1 MAVATCAE
9 CDEEMEVSDRAR
21 VGQRVVCPNC
31 GARLE
36 VVSSNPLELDPAYD
50 EEEEEWD
57 DDDDFDDLDD
67 EEFDDS
73 WEDDDLDDFDDDDL
87 DELDDDDEKW

>member
-9 CDEEMEVSDRAR
+9 CDEEIEVSDRTR

-50 EEEEEWD
+50 EEEDWD
-57 DDDDFDDLDD
+57 DDDDFDDLDEELDDDWDDD
-67 EEFDDS
+67 EF
-73 WEDDDLDDFDDDDL
+73 DDLDDEELDDL
-87 DELDDDDEKW
+87 DDDEKW

>member
-9 CDEEMEVSDRAR
+9 CDEEIEVSDRAR
-21 VGQRVVCPNC
+21 VGQRVMCPNC

-50 EEEEEWD
+50 EEEDWD
-57 DDDDFDDLDD
+57 DDDDFDDLDK
-67 EEFDDS
+67 ELDDD
-73 WEDDDLDDFDDDDL
+73 WEDDEFDDLDDEELDDL
-87 DELDDDDEKW
+87 DDDEKW

>member
-9 CDEEMEVSDRAR
+9 CDEEIEVSDRAR

-50 EEEEEWD
+50 EEEEDWD

-67 EEFDDS
+67 EFDDD
-73 WEDDDLDDFDDDDL
+73 WDDDEFDDFDDDDL
-87 DELDDDDEKW
+87 DDYDDEEKW

>member
-9 CDEEMEVSDRAR
+9 CDEEIEVSDRAR

-50 EEEEEWD
+50 EEEDWD
-57 DDDDFDDLDD
+57 DDDDLDDLDEELDDNWDDDEFDDLDD
-67 EEFDDS
+67 EEL
-73 WEDDDLDDFDDDDL
+73 DDL
-87 DELDDDDEKW
+87 DDDEKW

>member
-50 EEEEEWD
+50 EEEDWD
-57 DDDDFDDLDD
+57 DDDDFDDLDEELD
-67 EEFDDS
+67 DNWDDDEFDDL
-73 WEDDDLDDFDDDDL
+73 EDEELDDL
-87 DELDDDDEKW
+87 DDDEKW

>member
-9 CDEEMEVSDRAR
+9 CDEEIEVSDRAR

-50 EEEEEWD
+50 
-57 DDDDFDDLDD
+57 
-67 EEFDDS
+67 
-73 WEDDDLDDFDDDDL
+73 
-87 DELDDDDEKW
+87 

>member
-9 CDEEMEVSDRAR
+9 CDEEIEVSDRAR
-21 VGQRVVCPNC
+21 IGQRVVCPNC

-50 EEEEEWD
+50 EEEEDWD

-67 EEFDDS
+67 EFDDD
-73 WEDDDLDDFDDDDL
+73 WDDDEFDDFDDDDL
-87 DELDDDDEKW
+87 DDYDDEEKW

>member
-9 CDEEMEVSDRAR
+9 CDEEIEVSDRAR

-36 VVSSNPLELDPAYD
+36 VVSSNPLELDPDYD
-50 EEEEEWD
+50 EEEDWD
-57 DDDDFDDLDD
+57 DDDDLDDLDEELDDNWDDDEFDDLDD
-67 EEFDDS
+67 EEL
-73 WEDDDLDDFDDDDL
+73 DDL
-87 DELDDDDEKW
+87 DDDEKW

>member
-9 CDEEMEVSDRAR
+9 CDEEIEVSDRAR

-50 EEEEEWD
+50 EEEDWD
-57 DDDDFDDLDD
+57 DDDDFDDLDEELDDDWDDD
-67 EEFDDS
+67 EF
-73 WEDDDLDDFDDDDL
+73 DDLDDEELDDL
-87 DELDDDDEKW
+87 DDDEKW

>member
-9 CDEEMEVSDRAR
+9 CDEEIEVSDRAR

-50 EEEEEWD
+50 EEEDWDD
-57 DDDDFDDLDD
+57 DDDDFDDLDEELDDNWDDD
-67 EEFDDS
+67 EF
-73 WEDDDLDDFDDDDL
+73 DDLDDEELDDL
-87 DELDDDDEKW
+87 DDDEKW

>member
-9 CDEEMEVSDRAR
+9 CDEEIEVSDRAR

-50 EEEEEWD
+50 EEEDWD
-57 DDDDFDDLDD
+57 DDDDFDDLDEELDDNWDDD
-67 EEFDDS
+67 EF
-73 WEDDDLDDFDDDDL
+73 DDLDDEELDDL
-87 DELDDDDEKW
+87 DDDEKW

>member
-50 EEEEEWD
+50 EEEDWDD
-57 DDDDFDDLDD
+57 DDDDFDDLDEELDDNWDDD
-67 EEFDDS
+67 EF
-73 WEDDDLDDFDDDDL
+73 DDLDDEELDDL
-87 DELDDDDEKW
+87 DDDEKW